1 MRHIGA
7 RFPGALLRLP
17 RWRSADRSPISGASR
32 GSWRAGLPTLRLKYP
47 SGHRLSGGRR
57 TLELPG
63 LPAVGSRR
71 ILGMST
77 PEQPVIRLLVAGNQP
92 IVVAGIRAILGDTAF
107 LMLRELQD
115 GEGIEQAISECRPD
129 MIVLD
134 EQLADK
140 RTGIDAFL
148 SLRADGDG
156 TPVILLIGDNCE
168 DGLLQA
174 IEVGVDGVVPKS
186 SAPVRLVQCLDT
198 VRDGNRSIDQ
208 DLLQRAAGRSL
219 ERQEKAA
226 VLSSLSPREQEI
238 VRLLA
243 ADLRASEIAR
253 RLNISSVTVKVHLHN
268 IYGKLGLTNR
278 AALLRLIRQSQGAKP
293 VTDDES
299 LTTIIAVPAPRD
311 LT

>member
-1 MRHIGA
+1 MSKSG
-7 RFPGALLRLP
+7 PP
-17 RWRSADRSPISGASR
+17 RR
-32 GSWRAGLPTLRLKYP
+32 
-47 SGHRLSGGRR
+47 
-57 TLELPG
+57 
-63 LPAVGSRR
+63 
-71 ILGMST
+71 
-77 PEQPVIRLLVAGNQP
+77 PVIRLLVAGNQP
-92 IVVAGIRAILGDTAF
+92 IVVAGIRAVLGDTAF
-107 LMLRELQD
+107 LMLRELHD

-129 MIVLD
+129 MVVLD

-148 SLRADGDG
+148 SLRADGDV
-156 TPVILLIGDNCE
+156 TPVILLIGDKCE

-174 IEVGVDGVVPKS
+174 IEAGVDGVVPKS
-186 SAPVRLVQCLDT
+186 SAPLRLVQCLDT

-208 DLLQRAAGRSL
+208 ELLHRAAGRSI

-243 ADLRASEIAR
+243 ADLRASEIAQ

-268 IYGKLGLTNR
+268 IYAKLGLTNR
-278 AALLRLIRQSQGAKP
+278 AALLRLIRQSQGARP
-293 VTDDES
+293 VTEDES
-299 LTTIIAVPAPRD
+299 STTIIAVPGPRD